1 MTGGFESLDEDESLT
16 ASWFV
21 QGGRLAT
28 PPVFNTDTAVRN
40 SLTAYND
47 VVTMVTGTSGLT
59 LRGLS
64 PQSTSIRLD
73 GIEIPQ
79 SYHFGAVR
87 PILPVGFIESA
98 TFYTG
103 NYPVNYGDTVGGLF
117 VLGTRSEIPQRTTGY
132 IDANLADVSGMLR
145 VPLAKNLALSLSGTY
160 GYLDKTF
167 AAVVPRQSD
176 IALAYLPR
184 YHDG

>member
-47 VVTMVTGTSGLT
+47 VVTMITGTSGLT

-73 GIEIPQ
+73 GI
-79 SYHFGAVR
+79 
-87 PILPVGFIESA
+87 
-98 TFYTG
+98 
-103 NYPVNYGDTVGGLF
+103 
-117 VLGTRSEIPQRTTGY
+117 
-132 IDANLADVSGMLR
+132 
-145 VPLAKNLALSLSGTY
+145 
-160 GYLDKTF
+160 
-167 AAVVPRQSD
+167 
-176 IALAYLPR
+176 
-184 YHDG
+184 